1 MFKNFSHISW
11 IIISWIICV
20 FLMDSI
26 VVFSQSTVCY
36 NSAFA
41 AYTGGGCTEDCNLTE
56 FSGFS
61 SMCDG
66 TPASCGSSC
75 WSTTLTQYFTIQTG
89 CTATLTASFERRCN
103 GNGCTSCFSPCTSVS
118 TNSGC
123 CNSGLDGNDY
133 LKVGGSTSP
142 TYSNTI
148 NLSSSGGIYT
158 FTCGSGLPSTTF
170 TPSGYTITATGKN
183 NGGAKI
189 IWVQTGGTLFL
200 EQRSNRNDE
209 IVTFTIEI
217 SGPGCSCSSVLP
229 VDIYYF
235 RAETKNN
242 YVELKWLVKNEKH
255 LSHYRLE
262 KSKDGLNFELLGNIP
277 SENSM
282 TEKLYTFVDDN
293 PYEGI
298 SYYKLTV
305 VNLNNED
312 EKYILRDVLVQY
324 EYQPFTYEIKGD
336 DIYFHFVNTEYS
348 NSYFQLVDISGKK
361 ILQISPIDQVE
372 YVYPLSD
379 FSSGFYM
386 GVYFN
391 GKKYFKSKI
400 VITK

>member
-1 MFKNFSHISW
+1 
-11 IIISWIICV
+11 
-20 FLMDSI
+20 MDSI

-41 AYTGGGCTEDCNLTE
+41 AYTNAGCTANCNLTE

-61 SMCDG
+61 SMCNG
-66 TPASCGSSC
+66 TFSGCGSC
-75 WSTTLTQYFTIQTG
+75 PSTGPTLTQYFTIQTG
-89 CTATLTASFERRCN
+89 CAATLTASFERRCN
-103 GNGCTSCFSPCTSVS
+103 GNGCTSCSPCSS
-118 TNSGC
+118 TNNNNGC
-123 CNSGLDGNDY
+123 CNSGLDANDY
-133 LKVGGSTSP
+133 LAVGGSTSP

-148 NLSSSGGIYT
+148 DLSSSGGIYT
-158 FTCGSGLPSTTF
+158 INCGGLPPSTSF
-170 TPSGYTITATGKN
+170 ASNGNTITATGSR

-189 IWVQTGGTLFL
+189 IWVQMGGTLFL

-217 SGPGCSCSSVLP
+217 SGSGCSCSSVLP

-235 RAETKNN
+235 GAETKNN

-262 KSKDGLNFELLGNIP
+262 KCKDGLNFELLGNIP

-324 EYQPFTYEIKGD
+324 EYQPFTYEIKED

>member
-1 MFKNFSHISW
+1 
-11 IIISWIICV
+11 
-20 FLMDSI
+20 MDSI

-41 AYTGGGCTEDCNLTE
+41 AYTTAGCTKACNLTE
-56 FSGFS
+56 YSGFS
-61 SMCDG
+61 SMCNG
-66 TPASCGSSC
+66 TTSGCGGC
-75 WSTTLTQYFTIQTG
+75 PSTGPTLAQSFTIQTG

-103 GNGCTSCFSPCTSVS
+103 GNGCTSCFSPCSAIS

-123 CNSGLDGNDY
+123 CNSGMDDNDY

-142 TYSNTI
+142 VSSTTI
-148 NLSSSGGIYT
+148 DLSSAGGIYT
-158 FTCGSGLPSTTF
+158 YTCGGGSASTTF
-170 TPSGYTITATGKN
+170 TSSGYTITATGSN

-189 IWVQTGGTLFL
+189 IWVQTGGTLYL
-200 EQRSNRNDE
+200 EQRSNRKDE

-217 SGPGCSCSSVLP
+217 SGSGCSCSSVLP

-235 RAETKNN
+235 GAETKNN
-242 YVELKWLVKNEKH
+242 YVELKWLVKNEKY

-277 SENSM
+277 S
-282 TEKLYTFVDDN
+282 
-293 PYEGI
+293 EGI

-336 DIYFHFVNTEYS
+336 DIHFHFVNTTEYS

>member
-11 IIISWIICV
+11 IICV
-20 FLMDSI
+20 FLIDSI

-41 AYTGGGCTEDCNLTE
+41 AYTGGGCTANCDLTE

-61 SMCDG
+61 SMCNG
-66 TPASCGSSC
+66 TSSGCGSC
-75 WSTTLTQYFTIQTG
+75 PNTGPTLTQYFTIQTG

-103 GNGCTSCFSPCTSVS
+103 GNGCTSCFSSCGSMNTS
-118 TNSGC
+118 NGC
-123 CNSGLDGNDY
+123 CNSGLDANDY

-148 NLSSSGGIYT
+148 DLSSAGGIYT
-158 FTCGSGLPSTTF
+158 INCGGGSPSTSF
-170 TPSGYTITATGKN
+170 ASSGNTITATGSN

-209 IVTFTIEI
+209 IVTFTLEI
-217 SGPGCSCSSVLP
+217 QSGCSCSDVLP

-324 EYQPFTYEIKGD
+324 EYQPFNYEIKGD